1 MLRRKGHSTRDR
13 ERDPVVRMVRR
24 HLATTRHI
32 VGAHLF
38 VRDRELPDDQ
48 RPARP
53 PMRGGWY
60 ATPMLAVLLI
70 IEGSDIIFAVDSI
83 PAIFGVTREP
93 FLVYSATSLA
103 LLGLRSMYFLLA
115 GARDRFAYLDIGLA
129 VILVFVG
136 AKFLLTDAVHIGV
149 GISLLV
155 IVGVMATAIAA
166 SLRRTRV

>member
-1 MLRRKGHSTRDR
+1 
-13 ERDPVVRMVRR
+13 
-24 HLATTRHI
+24 
-32 VGAHLF
+32 
-38 VRDRELPDDQ
+38 
-48 RPARP
+48 
-53 PMRGGWY
+53 
-60 ATPMLAVLLI
+60 MLAVLLI
-70 IEGSDIIFAVDSI
+70 IDGSDIIFAVDSI

-166 SLRRTRV
+166 SLRRTRSDARWASHARARAQRK